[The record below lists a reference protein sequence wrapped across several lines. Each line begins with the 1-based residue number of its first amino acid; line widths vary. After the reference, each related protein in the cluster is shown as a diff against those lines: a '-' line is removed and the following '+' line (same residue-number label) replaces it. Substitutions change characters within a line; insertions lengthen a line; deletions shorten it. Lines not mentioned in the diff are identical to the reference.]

1 MLCRGLVHCLAG
13 NSKKIVI
20 VGIPGV
26 GKSTLVTKIVEILH
40 SRQKSVSVYSFG
52 TLMFEEAQKNGMKNR
67 DDLRK
72 LSMEEQLNLQK
83 KAAHKIA
90 ELEDELVII
99 DTHTFINTNA
109 GYYPGLPNN
118 ILEIIKPSN
127 LISVYARPE
136 EIYNRRMKDTTRQR
150 DLVSIENIKKEMA
163 ISDAMLSSCAVFSGS
178 PMKPVLNTEG
188 KVEEAANAVISA
200 IEI

>member
-1 MLCRGLVHCLAG
+1 LLCRGLVHYLAG
-13 NSKKIVI
+13 VSKKIII

-26 GKSTLVTKIVEILH
+26 GKSTLVTKIVEILN
-40 SRQKSVSVYSFG
+40 SRQKSVSVNSFG
-52 TLMFEEAQKNGMKNR
+52 TIMFEEAQKNGIKNR

-72 LSMEEQLNLQK
+72 LSMKQQQNLQK
-83 KAAHKIA
+83 KAAQNIA
-90 ELEDELVII
+90 KLEDDLVII

-109 GYYPGLPNN
+109 GFYPGLPNSV
-118 ILEIIKPSN
+118 LEIIKPSN
-127 LISVYARPE
+127 FISVYARPE

-150 DLVSIENIKKEMA
+150 DVVSIDNIKKEMA

-178 PMKPVLNTEG
+178 PMKPVFNAEG
-188 KVEEAANAVISA
+188 KVEEAANTVISA

>member
-1 MLCRGLVHCLAG
+1 MHYLAG
-13 NSKKIVI
+13 VSKKIII

-26 GKSTLVTKIVEILH
+26 GKSTLVTKIVEILN
-40 SRQKSVSVYSFG
+40 SRQKSVSVNSFG
-52 TLMFEEAQKNGMKNR
+52 TIMFEEAQKNGIKNR

-72 LSMEEQLNLQK
+72 LSMEEQQNLQK
-83 KAAHKIA
+83 KAAQNIA
-90 ELEDELVII
+90 KLEDDLVII

-109 GYYPGLPNN
+109 GFYPGLPNSV
-118 ILEIIKPSN
+118 LEIIKPSN
-127 LISVYARPE
+127 FISVYARPE

-150 DLVSIENIKKEMA
+150 DVVSIDNIKKEMA

-178 PMKPVLNTEG
+178 PMKPVFNTEG
-188 KVEEAANAVISA
+188 KVEEAANTVISA

>member
-1 MLCRGLVHCLAG
+1 MHYLAG
-13 NSKKIVI
+13 VSKKIII

-26 GKSTLVTKIVEILH
+26 GKSTLVTKIVEILN
-40 SRQKSVSVYSFG
+40 SRQKSVSVNSFG
-52 TLMFEEAQKNGMKNR
+52 TIMFEEAQKNGIKNR

-72 LSMEEQLNLQK
+72 LSMEEQQNLQK
-83 KAAHKIA
+83 KAAQNIA
-90 ELEDELVII
+90 KLEDDLVII

-109 GYYPGLPNN
+109 GFYPGLPNSV
-118 ILEIIKPSN
+118 LEIIKPSN
-127 LISVYARPE
+127 FISVYARPE

-150 DLVSIENIKKEMA
+150 DVVSIDNIKKEMA

-178 PMKPVLNTEG
+178 PMKSVFNAEG
-188 KVEEAANAVISA
+188 KVDEAANTVISA

>member
-1 MLCRGLVHCLAG
+1 MHCLAG
-13 NSKKIVI
+13 VSKKIVI
-20 VGIPGV
+20 VGIPGA

-40 SRQKSVSVYSFG
+40 SRQKSVSVNSFG
-52 TLMFEEAQKNGMKNR
+52 TLMFEEAQKNGMKSR

-136 EIYNRRMKDTTRQR
+136 EIYNRRMKDNTRQR

>member
-1 MLCRGLVHCLAG
+1 MHYLAG
-13 NSKKIVI
+13 VSKKIII

-26 GKSTLVTKIVEILH
+26 GKSTLVTKIVEILN
-40 SRQKSVSVYSFG
+40 SRQKSVSVNSFG
-52 TLMFEEAQKNGMKNR
+52 TIMFEEAQKNGIKNR

-72 LSMEEQLNLQK
+72 LSMEEQQNLQK
-83 KAAHKIA
+83 KAAQKIA
-90 ELEDELVII
+90 KLEDDLVII

-109 GYYPGLPNN
+109 GFYPGLPNSV
-118 ILEIIKPSN
+118 LEIIKPSN
-127 LISVYARPE
+127 FISVYARPE

-150 DLVSIENIKKEMA
+150 DVVSIDNIKKEMA

-178 PMKPVLNTEG
+178 PMKPVFNAEG
-188 KVEEAANAVISA
+188 KIEEAANTVISA

>member
-1 MLCRGLVHCLAG
+1 VDCLVG
-13 NSKKIVI
+13 VSKKIII

-26 GKSTLVTKIVEILH
+26 GKSTLVTKIVEILN
-40 SRQKSVSVYSFG
+40 SRQKSVSVNSFG

-72 LSMEEQLNLQK
+72 LSMDEQQNLQK
-83 KAAHKIA
+83 KAAQKIA
-90 ELEDELVII
+90 KLEDDLVII

-109 GYYPGLPNN
+109 GFYPGLPNSV
-118 ILEIIKPSN
+118 LEIIKPSN
-127 LISVYARPE
+127 FISVYARPE

-150 DLVSIENIKKEMA
+150 DLVSIDNIKKEMA

-178 PMKPVLNTEG
+178 PMKPILNTEG
-188 KVEEAANAVISA
+188 KVEEAAITVISA

>member
-1 MLCRGLVHCLAG
+1 MHYLAEV
-13 NSKKIVI
+13 SKKVVI

-26 GKSTLVTKIVEILH
+26 GKSTLVTKIVEILN
-40 SRQKSVSVYSFG
+40 SRQKSVSVNSFG
-52 TLMFEEAQKNGMKNR
+52 TIMFEEAQKNGIKNR

-72 LSMEEQLNLQK
+72 LSMLEQQILQK
-83 KAAHKIA
+83 KAAEKIA
-90 ELEDELVII
+90 KLEDDLVII

-109 GYYPGLPNN
+109 GFYPGLPNN
-118 ILEIIKPSN
+118 VLEIIKPSN
-127 LISVYARPE
+127 FISVYARPE
-136 EIYNRRMKDTTRQR
+136 EIYNRRMKDNTRQR
-150 DLVSIENIKKEMA
+150 DIVSIDNIKKEMA

-178 PMKPVLNTEG
+178 PMKPVFNTEG

>member
-13 NSKKIVI
+13 DSKKIVI

>member
-1 MLCRGLVHCLAG
+1 MHYLAG
-13 NSKKIVI
+13 VSKKIII

-26 GKSTLVTKIVEILH
+26 GKSTLVTKIVEILN
-40 SRQKSVSVYSFG
+40 SRQKSVSVNSFG
-52 TLMFEEAQKNGMKNR
+52 TIMFEEAQKNGIKNR

-72 LSMEEQLNLQK
+72 LSMKQQQNLQK
-83 KAAHKIA
+83 KAAQNIA
-90 ELEDELVII
+90 KLEDDLVII

-109 GYYPGLPNN
+109 GFYPGLPNSV
-118 ILEIIKPSN
+118 LEIIKPSN
-127 LISVYARPE
+127 FISVYARPE

-150 DLVSIENIKKEMA
+150 DVVSIDNIKKEMA

-178 PMKPVLNTEG
+178 PMKPVFNAEG
-188 KVEEAANAVISA
+188 KVEEAANTVISA

>member
-1 MLCRGLVHCLAG
+1 VDCLVG
-13 NSKKIVI
+13 VSKKVVI

-26 GKSTLVTKIVEILH
+26 GKSTLVTKIVEILN
-40 SRQKSVSVYSFG
+40 SKQKSVSVNSFG

-72 LSMEEQLNLQK
+72 LSMDEQQNLQK
-83 KAAHKIA
+83 KAAQKIA
-90 ELEDELVII
+90 KLEDDLVII

-109 GYYPGLPNN
+109 GFYPGLPNSV
-118 ILEIIKPSN
+118 LEIIKPSN
-127 LISVYARPE
+127 FISVYARPE

-150 DLVSIENIKKEMA
+150 DLVSIDKIKKEMA

-178 PMKPVLNTEG
+178 PMKPILNTEG
-188 KVEEAANAVISA
+188 KVEEAAITVISA

>member
-1 MLCRGLVHCLAG
+1 MHYLAEV
-13 NSKKIVI
+13 SKKVVI

-26 GKSTLVTKIVEILH
+26 GKSTLVTKIVEILN
-40 SRQKSVSVYSFG
+40 SRQKSVSVNSFG
-52 TLMFEEAQKNGMKNR
+52 TIMFEEAQKNGIKNR

-72 LSMEEQLNLQK
+72 LSMEEQQILQK
-83 KAAHKIA
+83 KAAEKIA
-90 ELEDELVII
+90 KLEDDLVII

-109 GYYPGLPNN
+109 GFYPGLPNN
-118 ILEIIKPSN
+118 VLDIIKPSN
-127 LISVYARPE
+127 FISVYARPE
-136 EIYNRRMKDTTRQR
+136 EIYNRRMKDNTRQR
-150 DLVSIENIKKEMA
+150 DIVSIDNIKKEMA

-178 PMKPVLNTEG
+178 PMKPVFNTEG

>member
-1 MLCRGLVHCLAG
+1 MLCRGLVHYLAG
-13 NSKKIVI
+13 VSKKIII

-26 GKSTLVTKIVEILH
+26 GKSTLVTKIVEILN
-40 SRQKSVSVYSFG
+40 SRQKSVSMNSFG
-52 TLMFEEAQKNGMKNR
+52 TIMFEEAQKNGIKNR

-72 LSMEEQLNLQK
+72 LSMEEQQNLQK
-83 KAAHKIA
+83 KAAQKIA
-90 ELEDELVII
+90 KLEDDLVII

-109 GYYPGLPNN
+109 GFYPGLPNSV
-118 ILEIIKPSN
+118 LEIIKPSN
-127 LISVYARPE
+127 FISVYARPE

-150 DLVSIENIKKEMA
+150 DVVSIDNIKKEMA

-178 PMKPVLNTEG
+178 PMKPVFNTEG
-188 KVEEAANAVISA
+188 KIEEAANMVISA

>member
-1 MLCRGLVHCLAG
+1 LVG
-13 NSKKIVI
+13 VSKKVVI

-26 GKSTLVTKIVEILH
+26 GKSTLVTKIVEILN
-40 SRQKSVSVYSFG
+40 SRKKSVSVNSFG
-52 TLMFEEAQKNGMKNR
+52 TIMFEEAQKNGMKSR

-83 KAAHKIA
+83 KAAQKIA
-90 ELEDELVII
+90 ELEDDIVII

-109 GYYPGLPNN
+109 GFYPGLPNN

-127 LISVYARPE
+127 FISVYARPE
-136 EIYNRRMKDTTRQR
+136 DIYNRRMKDTTRQR
-150 DLVSIENIKKEMA
+150 DIVSIENIKKEMA

-178 PMKPVLNTEG
+178 PMKPILNTEG

>member
-1 MLCRGLVHCLAG
+1 MHCLEG
-13 NSKKIVI
+13 VSKKVII

-26 GKSTLVTKIVEILH
+26 GKSTLVTKIVEILN
-40 SRQKSVSVYSFG
+40 SRQKSVSVNSFG
-52 TLMFEEAQKNGMKNR
+52 SIMFEEAQKNGIKNR

-72 LSMEEQLNLQK
+72 LSMEEQQNLQK
-83 KAAHKIA
+83 KAAQKIA
-90 ELEDELVII
+90 KLEDDLVII

-109 GYYPGLPNN
+109 GFYPGLPNSV
-118 ILEIIKPSN
+118 LEIIKPSN
-127 LISVYARPE
+127 FISVYARPE

-150 DLVSIENIKKEMA
+150 DVVSIDNIKKEMA

-178 PMKPVLNTEG
+178 PMKPVFNTEG
-188 KVEEAANAVISA
+188 KVEEAAKAVISA

>member
-1 MLCRGLVHCLAG
+1 MLCRGLVHYLAG
-13 NSKKIVI
+13 VSKKIII

-26 GKSTLVTKIVEILH
+26 GKSTLVTKIVEILN
-40 SRQKSVSVYSFG
+40 SRQKSVSVNSFG
-52 TLMFEEAQKNGMKNR
+52 TIMFEEAQKNGIKNR

-72 LSMEEQLNLQK
+72 LSMKQQQNLQK
-83 KAAHKIA
+83 KAAQNIA
-90 ELEDELVII
+90 KLEDDLVII

-109 GYYPGLPNN
+109 GFYPGLPNSV
-118 ILEIIKPSN
+118 LEIIKPSN
-127 LISVYARPE
+127 FISVYARPE

-150 DLVSIENIKKEMA
+150 DVVSIDNIKKEMA

-178 PMKPVLNTEG
+178 PMKPVFNTEG
-188 KVEEAANAVISA
+188 KVEEAAKTVISA

>member
-1 MLCRGLVHCLAG
+1 MHYLAG
-13 NSKKIVI
+13 VSKKIII

-26 GKSTLVTKIVEILH
+26 GKSTLVTKIVEILN
-40 SRQKSVSVYSFG
+40 SRQKSVSVNSFG
-52 TLMFEEAQKNGMKNR
+52 TIMFEEAQKNGIKNR

-72 LSMEEQLNLQK
+72 LSMEEQQNLQK
-83 KAAHKIA
+83 KAAQNIA
-90 ELEDELVII
+90 KLEDDLVII

-109 GYYPGLPNN
+109 GFYPGLPNSV
-118 ILEIIKPSN
+118 LEIIKPSN
-127 LISVYARPE
+127 FISVYARPE

-150 DLVSIENIKKEMA
+150 DVVSIDNIKKEMA

-178 PMKPVLNTEG
+178 PMKPVFNAEG
-188 KVEEAANAVISA
+188 KVDEAANTVISA

>member
-1 MLCRGLVHCLAG
+1 MHYLAG
-13 NSKKIVI
+13 VSKKIII

-26 GKSTLVTKIVEILH
+26 GKSTLVNKIVEILN
-40 SRQKSVSVYSFG
+40 SRQKSVSVNSFG
-52 TLMFEEAQKNGMKNR
+52 TIMFEEAQKNGIKNR

-72 LSMEEQLNLQK
+72 LSMEEQQNLQK
-83 KAAHKIA
+83 KAAQKIA
-90 ELEDELVII
+90 KLEDDLVII

-109 GYYPGLPNN
+109 GFYPGLPNSV
-118 ILEIIKPSN
+118 LEIIKPSN
-127 LISVYARPE
+127 FISVYARPE

-150 DLVSIENIKKEMA
+150 DVISIDNIKKEMA

-178 PMKPVLNTEG
+178 PMKPVFNAEG
-188 KVEEAANAVISA
+188 KVEEAANTVISA

>member
-1 MLCRGLVHCLAG
+1 MLCRGLVHYLAG
-13 NSKKIVI
+13 VSKKIII

-26 GKSTLVTKIVEILH
+26 GKSTLVTKIVEILN
-40 SRQKSVSVYSFG
+40 SRQKSVSVNSFG
-52 TLMFEEAQKNGMKNR
+52 TIMFEEAQKNGIKNR

-72 LSMEEQLNLQK
+72 LSMEEQQNLQK
-83 KAAHKIA
+83 KAAQKIA
-90 ELEDELVII
+90 KLEDDLVII

-109 GYYPGLPNN
+109 GFYPGLPNSV
-118 ILEIIKPSN
+118 LEIIKPSN
-127 LISVYARPE
+127 FISVYARPE

-150 DLVSIENIKKEMA
+150 DVISIDNIKKEMA

-178 PMKPVLNTEG
+178 PMKPVFNAEG
-188 KVEEAANAVISA
+188 KVEEAANTVISA

>member
-1 MLCRGLVHCLAG
+1 MHCLEG
-13 NSKKIVI
+13 DSKKIVI

-52 TLMFEEAQKNGMKNR
+52 TLMFEEAQKSGMKNR

-136 EIYNRRMKDTTRQR
+136 EIYNRRMKDNTRQR
-150 DLVSIENIKKEMA
+150 DLVSIENIKKEMS

>member
-13 NSKKIVI
+13 VSKKVVI

-26 GKSTLVTKIVEILH
+26 GKSTLVTKIVEILN
-40 SRQKSVSVYSFG
+40 SKQKSVSVNSFG
-52 TLMFEEAQKNGMKNR
+52 TIMFEEAQKNGMKNR

-72 LSMEEQLNLQK
+72 LSMEEQQNLQK
-83 KAAHKIA
+83 KAAQKIA
-90 ELEDELVII
+90 KLEDDLVII
-99 DTHTFINTNA
+99 DTHTFISTNA
-109 GYYPGLPNN
+109 GFYPGLPHNV
-118 ILEIIKPSN
+118 LEIIKPSN
-127 LISVYARPE
+127 FISVYARPE
-136 EIYNRRMKDTTRQR
+136 DIYNRRMKDTTRQR
-150 DLVSIENIKKEMA
+150 NIVSIDNIKKEMA

>member
-1 MLCRGLVHCLAG
+1 MHCLAG
-13 NSKKIVI
+13 VSKKIII

-26 GKSTLVTKIVEILH
+26 GKSTLVTKIVEILN
-40 SRQKSVSVYSFG
+40 SRQKSVSVNSFG
-52 TLMFEEAQKNGMKNR
+52 TIMFEEAQKNGIKNR

-72 LSMEEQLNLQK
+72 LSMDEQQNLQK
-83 KAAHKIA
+83 KAAQRIA
-90 ELEDELVII
+90 KLEDDLVII

-109 GYYPGLPNN
+109 GFYPGLPHN

-127 LISVYARPE
+127 FISVYARPE
-136 EIYNRRMKDTTRQR
+136 EVYNRRMKDTTRQR
-150 DLVSIENIKKEMA
+150 DVVSIDNIKKEMA

-178 PMKPVLNTEG
+178 PMKPVFNTEG
-188 KVEEAANAVISA
+188 KVEEAANAVIAA

>member
-1 MLCRGLVHCLAG
+1 MLCRGLVHYLAG
-13 NSKKIVI
+13 VSKKIII

-26 GKSTLVTKIVEILH
+26 GKSTLVTKIVEILN
-40 SRQKSVSVYSFG
+40 SRQKSVSVNSFG
-52 TLMFEEAQKNGMKNR
+52 TIMFEEAQKNGIKNR

-72 LSMEEQLNLQK
+72 LSMEEQQNLQK
-83 KAAHKIA
+83 KAAQNIA
-90 ELEDELVII
+90 KLEDDLVII

-109 GYYPGLPNN
+109 GFYPGLPNSV
-118 ILEIIKPSN
+118 LEIIKPSN
-127 LISVYARPE
+127 FISVYARPE

-150 DLVSIENIKKEMA
+150 DVVSIDNIKKEMA

-178 PMKPVLNTEG
+178 PMKPVFNAEG
-188 KVEEAANAVISA
+188 KVEEAANTVISA

>member
-1 MLCRGLVHCLAG
+1 MLCRGLVHYLAG
-13 NSKKIVI
+13 VSKKIII

-26 GKSTLVTKIVEILH
+26 GKSTLVTKIVEILN
-40 SRQKSVSVYSFG
+40 SRQKSVSVNSFG
-52 TLMFEEAQKNGMKNR
+52 TIMFEEAQKNGIKNR

-72 LSMEEQLNLQK
+72 LSMEEQQNLQK
-83 KAAHKIA
+83 KAAQNIA
-90 ELEDELVII
+90 KLEDDLVII

-109 GYYPGLPNN
+109 GFYPGLPNSV
-118 ILEIIKPSN
+118 LEIIKPSN
-127 LISVYARPE
+127 FISVYARPE

-150 DLVSIENIKKEMA
+150 DVVSIDNIKKEMA

-178 PMKPVLNTEG
+178 PMKPVFNTEG
-188 KVEEAANAVISA
+188 KVEEAANTVISA

>member
-1 MLCRGLVHCLAG
+1 MDCLVG
-13 NSKKIVI
+13 VSKKIII

-26 GKSTLVTKIVEILH
+26 GKSTLVTKIVEFLN
-40 SRQKSVSVYSFG
+40 SRQKSVSVNSFG

-72 LSMEEQLNLQK
+72 LSMDEQQNLQK
-83 KAAHKIA
+83 KAAQKIA
-90 ELEDELVII
+90 KLEDDLVII

-109 GYYPGLPNN
+109 GFYPGLPNSV
-118 ILEIIKPSN
+118 LEIIKPSN
-127 LISVYARPE
+127 FISVYARPE
-136 EIYNRRMKDTTRQR
+136 EIYNRRMKDISRQR
-150 DLVSIENIKKEMA
+150 DVVSIDNIKKEMA

-178 PMKPVLNTEG
+178 PMKPVFNAEG
-188 KVEEAANAVISA
+188 KVEEAANTVISA

>member
-1 MLCRGLVHCLAG
+1 VHCLAG
-13 NSKKIVI
+13 DSKKIVI

-26 GKSTLVTKIVEILH
+26 GKSTLVAKIVEILH

-52 TLMFEEAQKNGMKNR
+52 TLMFEEAQKNGMKSR

-72 LSMEEQLNLQK
+72 LSMEEQQNLQK
-83 KAAHKIA
+83 KAAQKIA
-90 ELEDELVII
+90 KLEDDLVII

-109 GYYPGLPNN
+109 GFYPGLPNSV
-118 ILEIIKPSN
+118 LEIIKPSN
-127 LISVYARPE
+127 FISVYARPE
-136 EIYNRRMKDTTRQR
+136 EIYNRRMKDNTRHR
-150 DLVSIENIKKEMA
+150 DLVSIDNIKKEMA
-163 ISDAMLSSCAVFSGS
+163 ISDAMLSSCAIFSGS
-178 PMKPVLNTEG
+178 PMKPVFNAEG